1 MAKKA
6 PAFNDID
13 YSLIHENFYDVD
25 KEFFLGNKPL
35 EKRLSSGFISY
46 DWIRDD
52 KDYIEK
58 AVRFITR
65 TAYTLFTFITQEQ
78 TPAIALDIKDHNAYC
93 DLVFNKL
100 HIGLKSLVNKKVPSQ
115 VKVDSIIATIYHEM
129 YHKKYTIPG
138 LRAMIGLPDKAPYYK
153 NPDVEKWIKEFLI
166 DDTFKSILN
175 IIEDRRIEAN
185 GAFDFPGY
193 SFYFEESRKYAFFL
207 HSGKKVL
214 PPYEVYILD
223 FLMMKFLLPELMPK
237 FKETFEHG
245 LKVLKDYKGT
255 KQMSE
260 EEFSKNLETHE
271 KVSELFEKMDAY
283 INSHPGICFSDNF
296 EHVVEAT
303 KVLYEMIPKDMKDS
317 INQAIN
323 KGDIKGFIRLTELA
337 GGKSFTDAEG
347 MDIPDEI
354 LKAMDAVI
362 SDELEKIEKEA
373 ADALK
378 NQERKV
384 HTEKIKSKDANFGYD
399 DFEIIE
405 DPAGVIDTLLY
416 ADAKKISRNI
426 CNNLGFLDSRFVRD
440 TSTFELSEGELD
452 EDELYS
458 ISFDNRNIFQDIEDI
473 PSYAL
478 DFGILLDESGS
489 MSGRIEEAKLAV
501 LSMLL
506 GLKDN
511 KHINL
516 FVYGHTAN
524 HGNGKAIQIYKYFNT
539 LQRCTDYRKLFN
551 AKARSNNADGYA
563 IEKVAEIM
571 KESKAKDKIMIVV
584 SDGQPSAYGYGGQSG
599 ETHVREVVDRL
610 EAEGITVIQV
620 CMAYIENSGKMFK
633 HYVPFERDGVF
644 FDNLKKIL
652 LTKLNQFADSI

>member
-13 YSLIHENFYDVD
+13 YSLIHDNFYDVD
-25 KEFFLGNKPL
+25 KEFFMSNKPL
-35 EKRLSSGFISY
+35 AKRLSSGFIDY

-52 KDYIEK
+52 KEFVERS
-58 AVRFITR
+58 VRYITR
-65 TAYTLFTFITQEQ
+65 TAYTLFTFITQE
-78 TPAIALDIKDHNAYC
+78 TVPAIALDVKDHNAYC
-93 DLVFNKL
+93 DLINNKL
-100 HIGLKSLVNKKVPSQ
+100 HIGLKSLLNKKVPAQ
-115 VKVDSIIATIYHEM
+115 VKVDSIVATIYHEM
-129 YHKKYTIPG
+129 YHKRYTIPG
-138 LRAMIGLPDKAPYYK
+138 LRQMIGLPEKAPYYK
-153 NPDVEKWIKEFLI
+153 NPDVEKWVKAFLV
-166 DDTFKSILN
+166 DDTFKSLLN
-175 IIEDRRIEAN
+175 ILEDRRIEAN
-185 GAFDFPGY
+185 GAYDFPGF
-193 SFYFEESRKYAFFL
+193 SFYFEESRKYAFYL
-207 HSGKKVL
+207 HSGKKIL

-237 FKETFEHG
+237 FKATFVHG
-245 LKVLKDYKGT
+245 LKVLKDYKGI

-260 EEFSKNLETHE
+260 DEFNKNVETHE
-271 KVSELFEKMDAY
+271 RVSELFEQMETYVD
-283 INSHPGICFSDNF
+283 SHPGICYSDKF
-296 EHVVEAT
+296 EDIVTAT
-303 KVLYEMIPKDMKDS
+303 KTLYDMIPKDLKDS
-317 INQAIN
+317 INTAIS

-347 MDIPDEI
+347 MDLPDDV
-354 LKAMDAVI
+354 LKGLDAII

-373 ADALK
+373 EDALK
-378 NQERKV
+378 NQERKI
-384 HTEKIKSKDANFGYD
+384 HTEKIKSKDKNIGYE

-405 DPAGVIDTLLY
+405 EPAGVIDTMLY
-416 ADAKKISRNI
+416 AEAKKISKNI

-440 TSTFELSEGELD
+440 TSTFELSEGEMD

-458 ISFDNRNIFQDIEDI
+458 ISFNNRNIFQDVEDI

-489 MSGRIEEAKLAV
+489 MSGRIQEAKLAV

-524 HGNGKAIQIYKYFNT
+524 HGNSKAIQIYKYFNT
-539 LQRCTDYRKLFN
+539 LQRCTDYRKLFT

-563 IEKVAEIM
+563 IDKVADIM
-571 KESKAKDKIMIVV
+571 KESKAREKILIVV

-599 ETHVREVVDRL
+599 EDHVREVVDRL
-610 EAEGITVIQV
+610 EQEGITVIQV

-633 HYVPFERDGVF
+633 HYVPFEKDGVF